1 MMMGEV
7 RDLFLIIILT
17 LFGFSIYVQ
26 QASGGGTVTVVPSV
40 TPKPFNIGDSV
51 ITTDELNVRDAPGT
65 GSNIIKTEH
74 RGTAGIILEGPQ
86 VKDGYAWWK
95 VKYDD
100 DVTGWS
106 SDHRLEK
113 YTRPSPKFSVGDS
126 VKATADLNVRA
137 KLGTDYSIIKTM
149 PSGSTGTIQSFS
161 DPKPRVVDGYNW
173 WYIRWSDGTTGWSVD
188 AYLEK
193 TIASTNPRIDKT
205 FSVTV
210 SPGQSV
216 EDTIII
222 YNPNNVGIT
231 VRTFTITD
239 YQGFRGT
246 VTALTSLPFQI
257 PANSNG
263 EIRVRITAN
272 SDCPPGPYLIRYRI
286 TGDPNNWEV
295 LGD

>member
-1 MMMGEV
+1 
-7 RDLFLIIILT
+7 LLILLSLLI
-17 LFGFSIYVQ
+17 FFVSSISIQY
-26 QASGGGTVTVVPSV
+26 ATGGGTVTVVASQGARIDSYYPSSKITV
-40 TPKPFNIGDSV
+40 T
-51 ITTDELNVRDAPGT
+51 
-65 GSNIIKTEH
+65 
-74 RGTAGIILEGPQ
+74 RG
-86 VKDGYAWWK
+86 
-95 VKYDD
+95 
-100 DVTGWS
+100 
-106 SDHRLEK
+106 
-113 YTRPSPKFSVGDS
+113 
-126 VKATADLNVRA
+126 
-137 KLGTDYSIIKTM
+137 
-149 PSGSTGTIQSFS
+149 QSFNLEVWFTNTGGS
-161 DPKPRVVDGYNW
+161 GAYFYAGFTIWDSNGNQYLN
-173 WYIRWSDGTTGWSVD
+173 RWSDRIYLDAGRQGHASWTISIDNAGEYWLQFGIWNEARTTLLVRAPSPSQNLISVV
-188 AYLEK
+188 EP
-193 TIASTNPRIDKT
+193 TISQPQLIKT

-210 SPGQSV
+210 TAGQSV

-222 YNPNNVGIT
+222 RNPNNVAIT